1 MLKPFRPTQHHT
13 QTFSISETMGGD
25 QKDVKDVCK
34 TNAAADGAWK
44 DRVEKERK
52 ALNKHLFAQF
62 KSRGLPLPSELGD
75 YDPGDVAPLH
85 DLHRSLSL
93 TSFDVERLKSAGAI
107 SLPKIDL
114 ASGRG
119 GSRLGTGLSRTA
131 LAALA
136 ACGERPDSRPLVGSS
151 HSLLRSASA
160 ALLQSPDTMSLKGSV
175 RSGLSGLT
183 AASLR
188 REVQDAVQL
197 EVAKVVQPL
206 KEKLQQEQST
216 RQRLEEL
223 LAKAQGERKKV
234 TPSLMKAA
242 AAEVN

>member
-1 MLKPFRPTQHHT
+1 
-13 QTFSISETMGGD
+13 MGGD

-52 ALNKHLFAQF
+52 ALNKHLLAQF

-119 GSRLGTGLSRTA
+119 GSRLGTGLSRSA
-131 LAALA
+131 LAGLEA
-136 ACGERPDSRPLVGSS
+136 ACGERPDSRPLAGSS

-160 ALLQSPDTMSLKGSV
+160 ALLQNPETMSLKGSV

-188 REVQDAVQL
+188 REVQEAVQL

-216 RQRLEEL
+216 RQKLEEL